1 MKKILAFALCLCA
14 LFTMSLTLRSVEP
27 EEQTEVVSTLS
38 KKEDKPVVRNGDPSE
53 GIYLL

>member
-14 LFTMSLTLRSVEP
+14 LLSMSLTLRAEEP
-27 EEQTEVVSTLS
+27 AEETEVVSTLS
-38 KKEDKPVVRNGDPSE
+38 KKNDKPVVRNGDPSE

>member
-1 MKKILAFALCLCA
+1 MKKILALALCLCA
-14 LFTMSLTLRSVEP
+14 LLSMSLTFTIKEP
-27 EEQTEVVSTLS
+27 TEETEVVSTLS